1 MNENSSNYCYIC
13 GQALN
18 LSILL
23 KEEDK
28 GLLEKRGEYDEE
40 LNNSIQLLME
50 LSKNPGLIKKF
61 EEFKLV
67 NNDNKIYKV
76 QEDY

>member
-1 MNENSSNYCYIC
+1 LNESSSNYCYIC

-23 KEEDK
+23 KEESK
-28 GLLEKRGEYDEE
+28 SLLEREEEYDEE
-40 LNNSIQLLME
+40 LNKSIQLLME
-50 LSKNPGLIKKF
+50 LAKNPGLIKKF

-67 NNDNKIYKV
+67 NNDNKIYKSK
-76 QEDY
+76 EDY